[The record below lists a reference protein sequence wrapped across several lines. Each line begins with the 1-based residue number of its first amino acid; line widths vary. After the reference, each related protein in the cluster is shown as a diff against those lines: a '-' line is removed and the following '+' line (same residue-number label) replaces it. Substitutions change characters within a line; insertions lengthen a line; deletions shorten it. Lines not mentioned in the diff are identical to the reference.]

1 MTFQSGINH
10 RKWQLTLIPLVSFI
24 VACIISYSSIKDDA
38 SYFFSWKLMVMIAI
52 FTFVIW
58 EVNIVTYKLLDKTNA
73 FFENPGKRLLVQ
85 IVYSVTA
92 TWVTYAFLYN
102 IIYLVKGGN
111 YSTFPVKDFFL
122 FFLVSTTIALVINS
136 LYVIRYLQS
145 TVAYKEVISTA
156 KMNEL
161 LHILS
166 NQSSK
171 PILVAGPEK
180 EPVLDRPKD
189 NNNFLLINSGSK
201 MQQIPF
207 SNMAYWYS
215 SEGLVIL
222 VLANGKKITTNF
234 SSYSEFIGLLPENQ
248 FFQLNRQFVAHIQ
261 SILSIK
267 DDVNRKLVVELKAPL
282 SESKIE
288 LVTVSRYRSQQL
300 KEWFVALTK

>member
-10 RKWQLTLIPLVSFI
+10 RKWQLVLIPLVSFI
-24 VACIISYSSIKDDA
+24 VACIISYSSVKDGA

-73 FFENPGKRLLVQ
+73 FFENPGKRLVVQ

-92 TWVTYAFLYN
+92 TWVTYTFLYN
-102 IIYLVKGGN
+102 IIYLIKGGN
-111 YSTFPVKDFFL
+111 YSTFPVNDFFL

-171 PILVAGPEK
+171 PILVSEPEK
-180 EPVLDRPKD
+180 EPVPDRPKE